1 MDDALAREIV
11 SELRLI
17 TDELVMIRHEIRKL
31 QPSGIRLARRVTSA
45 FIWAGVILMI
55 VLLSLFLW
63 SKPWKGVNHGQKVA
77 INSTSGSV
85 AHGVR
90 AR

>member
-1 MDDALAREIV
+1 MDDAAAREII
-11 SELRLI
+11 SELCLI

-55 VLLSLFLW
+55 VLLTLFLW
-63 SKPWKGVNHGQKVA
+63 SKPWKGVNHGQKVE
-77 INSTSGSV
+77 IGS
-85 AHGVR
+85 AAGSATHGVR